1 MNLTI
6 TTMLHL
12 TNRSESSSRPLRL
25 FLSFASFG
33 AISLFLFAL
42 TNTAAAQQGVTYV
55 TNVSPMGVIWDFND
69 IAAWDG
75 GSVPPDS
82 SSISI
87 IDAKMNLNLDNRVF
101 GVVSVGAGST
111 LYLGSN
117 TLTITDYLNNVG
129 ALFAESS
136 TVIFNSTAADNGS
149 GQSTCDG
156 TGSITLNDVQI
167 PSGAVVDFGS
177 GDIGAEPNTETT
189 VTGTLSLDGG
199 AVVIY
204 APFYGGAS
212 TLKYND
218 SYTVSTEWTANEIS
232 ASTKGVPTH
241 VEVAT
246 GASLS
251 FGSSSDNYTCAG
263 NLTVNGS
270 GSLNMGTM
278 SGDLTVTSALT
289 VTGASGAMDMS
300 AMTGD
305 VIVNGNCTIG
315 GVASQSVTL
324 TLPSTEDKGTLDV
337 KGNLTLG
344 ESSANALTISGDE
357 GNISCGGDFDLYTT
371 ASEFG
376 NVDFDGNVVQTFD
389 GNKIT
394 ADKLTVSNTRDAS
407 TGTADVIFDGDVD
420 ITPGGEFDPTDGT
433 VDADGTANGSTFT
446 MNSDATGTARI
457 ATLDNSGAGSDVIGD
472 ITFER
477 YVPAVTDG
485 YSFLLLGNY
494 VDGALR
500 SDWSSSFTPAF
511 NMVMSFAE
519 DFAVLGDGGSTA
531 WSVISNATD
540 ALEFG
545 GKGYVVYTSANSS
558 PTVTA
563 TGSYNTGQVDVP
575 ITYSSGANQGGGM
588 NLISNP
594 FPSQIDGSSFLN
606 NTNNSGLFA
615 AYQIYDNATDT
626 WKTSGTGAPSTIDVG
641 QSFYIQTNGGGNA
654 EFETSMIT
662 GAGSNSF
669 VRTEDA
675 LEEGFICI
683 RVEQEDG
690 RHGETFLRFHEEGAE
705 EWQWDLDVT
714 FRPSGNSANPE
725 IFSELGNG
733 HKLHINSPGPLGEV
747 EELALV
753 VEAGA
758 QGTIALSLNDEYAL
772 PEGLCGVIEDL
783 ETGETVG
790 LGAGNLVVELE
801 SGAVYHDRFVVKFY
815 DAPVFEATAT
825 HCEGGVVH
833 LVGGETALWN
843 VSWSESN
850 GELDGTGCVTGL
862 TPGEYTLEG
871 TNTVSGCHISSQVAI
886 SEVCMGDFN
895 LNGERDITDLLVLLV
910 GIQPV
915 NNFEGSFPDTDC
927 DCDGA
932 MTTLDLL
939 MFLPQFGSNCE

>member
-1 MNLTI
+1 MS
-6 TTMLHL
+6 HL
-12 TNRSESSSRPLRL
+12 MHTLASFCAQSRNRA
-25 FLSFASFG
+25 LSVAFG
-33 AISLFLFAL
+33 AIGLFSFTFLL
-42 TNTAAAQQGVTYV
+42 TLSASAQPGTPYTSVESGTPLLWSATTTWSGGV
-55 TNVSPMGVIWDFND
+55 
-69 IAAWDG
+69 
-75 GSVPPDS
+75 VPPAGSNVTIPSNSYVSLTGD
-82 SSISI
+82 
-87 IDAKMNLNLDNRVF
+87 VEV
-101 GVVSVGAGST
+101 GVVSISTGGTLVLGSHTFTVKDYMNVVGTLDAGTSTVVFDSNSAQNTSQPTVDGTEPGVT
-111 LYLGSN
+111 LYN
-117 TLTITDYLNNVG
+117 
-129 ALFAESS
+129 
-136 TVIFNSTAADNGS
+136 
-149 GQSTCDG
+149 
-156 TGSITLNDVQI
+156 VQI
-167 PSGAVVDFGS
+167 PSGAYVDFGE
-177 GDIGAEPNTETT
+177 GD
-189 VTGTLSLDGG
+189 VTGETPDPNAAVTITSQLSLDGG
-199 AVVIY
+199 AVVVNPPY
-204 APFYGGAS
+204 YGSAS
-212 TLKYND
+212 TLKYNS
-218 SYTVSTEWTANEIS
+218 SYTVSTEWTAD
-232 ASTKGVPTH
+232 STNAAAKGVPHH

-246 GASLS
+246 GATLDFDAATKDYLCSGD
-251 FGSSSDNYTCAG
+251 F
-263 NLTVNGS
+263 TVNGS
-270 GSLNMGTM
+270 GTLDMGTM
-278 SGDLTVTSALT
+278 NGNLTTASLS

-300 AMTGD
+300 GMTGD
-305 VIVNGNCTIG
+305 VIVQGACTIG
-315 GVASQSVTL
+315 GVSGQSVTL
-324 TLPSTEDKGTLDV
+324 TMPSSEGKGKLDV
-337 KGNLTLG
+337 KGDLTLG
-344 ESSANALTISGDE
+344 ASSNNALTISGDE
-357 GNISCGGDFDLYTT
+357 GNIDCGGNMAVHTT
-371 ASEFG
+371 SSEFG
-376 NVDFDGNVVQTFD
+376 NLKFDGILAQTLSGQAISVDSLIIDNSLNDVVD
-389 GNKIT
+389 
-394 ADKLTVSNTRDAS
+394 D
-407 TGTADVIFDGDVD
+407 ADVTFSENVD
-420 ITPGGEFDPTDGT
+420 ITPGGVFNPVQGS
-433 VDADGTANGSTFT
+433 VQINGTFT

-457 ATLDNSGAGSDVIGD
+457 ATLADAGATSDVTGD

-477 YVPAVTDG
+477 YVPSVTDG

-519 DFAVLGDGGSTA
+519 DFAVSADGGSTA
-531 WSVISNATD
+531 WSVISTATD

-594 FPSQIDGSSFLN
+594 FPSPIDGSSFLN

-615 AYQIYDNATDT
+615 DYQIYDNATDT

-641 QSFYIQTNGGGNA
+641 QSFYVQTNGGGNA

-669 VRTEDA
+669 VRSEDA

-733 HKLHINSPGPLGEV
+733 HKLLINSPGSLGEV

-758 QGTIALSLNDEYAL
+758 QGTVALSLNDEYAL

-790 LGAGNLVVELE
+790 LGAGSLVVELE
-801 SGAVYHDRFVVKFY
+801 SGTVYHDRFMVKLY

-833 LVGGETALWN
+833 LVGEETALWN
-843 VSWSESN
+843 VIWSESN

-915 NNFEGSFPDTDC
+915 DNFEGSFPETDC